1 MNMYMKKILNVICVS
16 VMTLLYTSSCNKDV
30 ELYSG
35 CKSGIFIQ
43 EVYSTDIYGNPLS
56 YRDSSSYSFANAAEE
71 VTSGKVRLYIRA
83 IGEVVNYDR
92 PYVLKAMEGTT
103 AVEGED
109 FDLSEND
116 FVIKANQGMDTIYVK
131 LLRTAK
137 LRNQTMRL
145 KIGLVPNEHFE
156 TPITEYKNSSSWSTD
171 GNVHSAV
178 SYVIN
183 FNERYSMPYYWN
195 WYGNEYFG
203 AFSVAKYLA
212 INNYMGWTS
221 TDWSNAGMSGQKIQY
236 GKLAY
241 FARYIQKYF
250 QQKADEGKPFLE
262 DDGSYMQLGA
272 NYLVDYSNN

>member
-16 VMTLLYTSSCNKDV
+16 AMALLCTTSCNKDV

-56 YRDSSSYSFANAAEE
+56 YRDSSSYSFANAAEN

-83 IGEVVNYDR
+83 IGEVANYDR

-109 FDLSEND
+109 YDLSEND
-116 FVIKANQGMDTIYVK
+116 FVIKANTGMDTIYVK

-145 KIGLVPNEHFE
+145 KLGLVPNEHFE
-156 TPITEYKNSSSWSTD
+156 TPITEYKNSSSWSAD
-171 GNVHSAV
+171 GNMHSAL
-178 SYVIN
+178 SYIIN
-183 FNERYSMPYYWN
+183 FNERYSKPYYWD
-195 WYGNEYFG
+195 WYGDEYFG
-203 AFSVAKYLA
+203 TFTVAKYLA
-212 INNYMGWTS
+212 INNYMGWTG
-221 TDWSNAGMSGQKIQY
+221 TDWSNAGMTGQKIQY
-236 GKLAY
+236 GKLSY

-250 QQKADEGKPFLE
+250 QQMADEGKPFLE
-262 DDGSYMQLGA
+262 DDGSFMQLGA